1 MPDEK
6 PIRSLAPSIE
16 EARPGLTDIIA
27 APEQSRLNAAPTDC
41 GCHHARPE
49 GNIGVAWQFRSKE
62 FPMPILYEKR
72 GHVGWLTLSRPEA
85 RNAWGEDFNE
95 EIAQRCDAMASD
107 PAIRVAVLT
116 GDEAGGAFSAGANL
130 KNPRTH
136 AQGSMAEFI
145 EGLPQRHRSTGQV
158 LSEFPKP
165 VVAAV
170 NGYAIGIGC
179 IVTYCC
185 NLIIASDRA
194 EWRLPQVALGI
205 LPNHGGIVRLARW
218 VGKGQAMKIAM
229 GYPMKADEAFRFGLA
244 QWVVPHAE
252 LIAQTTAI
260 TERLAELPPLASRLA
275 KESLNR
281 GLDMPNV
288 ADAAYIDLYRFMALS
303 LTEDAKESHAA
314 WRERRRPTVRGA

>member
-1 MPDEK
+1 MPV
-6 PIRSLAPSIE
+6 
-16 EARPGLTDIIA
+16 
-27 APEQSRLNAAPTDC
+27 
-41 GCHHARPE
+41 H
-49 GNIGVAWQFRSKE
+49 
-62 FPMPILYEKR
+62 YEKR
-72 GHVGWLTLSRPEA
+72 NHVGWLTLSRPEA

-95 EIAQRCDAMASD
+95 EITKRCEEMASD
-107 PAIRVAVLT
+107 PEIKLAVLT

-136 AQGSMAEFI
+136 TQASMAEFI
-145 EGLPQRHRSTGQV
+145 EGLPQRHRSAGQV
-158 LSEFPKP
+158 LTEFPKP
-165 VVAAV
+165 VIAAV

-185 NLIIASDRA
+185 DLIIASDRA

-218 VGKGQAMKIAM
+218 VGKGQAMKVAM
-229 GYPMKADEAFRFGLA
+229 GYPMKAEEAFRFGLA
-244 QWVVPHAE
+244 QWLVPHAE
-252 LIAQTTAI
+252 LIAQTTEIA
-260 TERLAELPPLASRLA
+260 ERLAELPPLASRLA

-314 WRERRRPTVRGA
+314 WRERRPPTVRGA

>member
-1 MPDEK
+1 MP
-6 PIRSLAPSIE
+6 
-16 EARPGLTDIIA
+16 
-27 APEQSRLNAAPTDC
+27 
-41 GCHHARPE
+41 
-49 GNIGVAWQFRSKE
+49 V
-62 FPMPILYEKR
+62 LYEKR

-95 EIAQRCDAMASD
+95 EIARHCDAIASD
-107 PAIRVAVLT
+107 PEIRVAVLT

-145 EGLPQRHRSTGQV
+145 EGLPQRHRSAGQV
-158 LSEFPKP
+158 LTEFPKP
-165 VVAAV
+165 VIAAV
-170 NGYAIGIGC
+170 NGYAVGIGC

-185 NLIIASDRA
+185 DLIIASDRA

-218 VGKGQAMKIAM
+218 VGKGQAMKVAM
-229 GYPMKADEAFRFGLA
+229 GYPMTAEEAFRFGLA
-244 QWVVPHAE
+244 QWLVPHAE
-252 LIAQTTAI
+252 LVAQTTAI
-260 TERLAELPPLASRLA
+260 AEQLAELPPLASRLA

-303 LTEDAKESHAA
+303 MTEDAKESHTA
-314 WRERRRPTVRGA
+314 WRERRHPTVRGA